1 MGVEV
6 DLWGVPCGFHRL
18 ELWSRTP
25 PRAHR
30 GNREKTVFSL
40 LIANELVRRGSDC
53 TGIDATISPHSH
65 QAPGQNFH
73 PHQHESSEN
82 MSRAGRAQFERSA
95 GRRPSGRLAWR
106 GSTRPGSASPHPPAA
121 RRAGVQTVRHSL
133 CISVQF
139 RLFGWFSG
147 VGFRLKRLRLV

>member
-95 GRRPSGRLAWR
+95 GRRPVRPLAWR
-106 GSTRPGSASPHPPAA
+106 GSTWPSSTSALQEHFPPAVA
-121 RRAGVQTVRHSL
+121 RWRSNGAALGMHML
-133 CISVQF
+133 CK
-139 RLFGWFSG
+139 LFN
-147 VGFRLKRLRLV
+147 GFKGS